1 MTKDKEDHY
10 IMIKGSIHQE
20 DIIIAN
26 IYVYNIGAYK
36 YVKLILMDLKGEI
49 ENNAKVEDSNT
60 LFSEM
65 DGSLR
70 QKNQQGNVG
79 FQLYFIA
86 NEPNRHT
93 QNIPPTA
100 AKHILLKCT

>member
-26 IYVYNIGAYK
+26 IYVYNIGEYK

-49 ENNAKVEDSNT
+49 ENNAIIINGIDENGNSI
-60 LFSEM
+60 
-65 DGSLR
+65 
-70 QKNQQGNVG
+70 QKNENGP
-79 FQLYFIA
+79 LS
-86 NEPNRHT
+86 
-93 QNIPPTA
+93 
-100 AKHILLKCT
+100 